1 MRIVIDLQAC
11 QNAGSR
17 FRGIGR
23 YSKSLA
29 MAMLR
34 EGRGHDYWIVLNGAL
49 TDAVEDIRASFDGL
63 IAPEQIVLWD
73 NPFPASAHQPDAAW
87 SLQVAEVLREDFL
100 HALQPDIVHLASL
113 FEGWGD
119 AVTTSIG
126 RGSAARVRTAVT
138 LYDLIPL
145 TMSDQYLPDVR
156 IRRWYDRKLED
167 LHRADLS
174 LAISAFTR
182 DEAVQLLDLPADRVV
197 NISGAFDPVFRRLP
211 LDPQRSGALAAR
223 YGIWRPFVMYA
234 GGFDPRKNV
243 SGLIRA
249 YAALPGPLRERRQ
262 LVIVGTPPSD
272 IHSQLLA
279 VAAESGLAGDE
290 VRFVGFVP
298 DGDLV
303 GLYNACVLYVFP
315 SRCEGFGLPALEA
328 MACGAPVIGA
338 DATSLPEVIGYPE
351 AMFDADS
358 DAAMGQKLYQGLTD
372 EPFRAR
378 LIEHGAERVRR
389 FSWQQSASKALD
401 AMEATVG
408 RGPNI
413 AAGAHGEESRWRHI
427 QRQSELISRFHEHR
441 PNDANSARRL
451 AAAQSENAP
460 VPGRQKQLIVDITNL
475 VNHDA
480 NTGIQRVV
488 RNILRELL
496 DAPPEPFL
504 VVPVYFDYAGVF
516 RHARGFLQ
524 RFQGLDGEAEADDVL
539 DAAPGDLFL
548 GLDLSA
554 HIVPHN
560 FECFDR
566 LRRRGVSIYFVV
578 YDLIPLHRPDCVNPD
593 SVQLLWAWYNAI
605 GKLADGLCC
614 ISKAVAEDLALWCD
628 QARPPRLR
636 PLRIGHFHLGARLD
650 QAVSPVAG
658 LSTED
663 LDFMA
668 ARQSFLMVG
677 TIEPRKGYAQTLDAF
692 ELLWDSGEDLNLILV
707 GQPGWLMSEFLE
719 RLRGHREWGRRL
731 HWFDGIDDVRLHAL
745 YAGSSALIAASEAE
759 GFGLPIVEA
768 AMHGLPVIAREIPV
782 FVEIGAGHVFYF
794 SGNQAL
800 DIASA
805 VRGWIG
811 LQADGKAPSSA
822 NIRWLGWRESAA
834 GLLSLI
840 VGQRWDLSW
849 QASNRYWFPA
859 NDLRLKHQVGTF
871 DRQQLVTDGRSGFLV
886 FGPYASVPAGSYRL
900 HVFGQW
906 CGTTGT
912 AAWLD
917 VVTGHGGHQAA
928 HVELLPGAQPLDGRL
943 ADVGFELETD
953 AQDLEIRLWVP
964 AEAQLVIHGFELLG
978 GKTVD

>member
-63 IAPEQIVLWD
+63 LAQEQIVLWD

-145 TMSDQYLPDVR
+145 TMSDQYLPDAR
-156 IRRWYDRKLED
+156 IRRWYDRKLDD
-167 LHRADLS
+167 LARADLS

-197 NISGAFDPVFRRLP
+197 NISGSVDPVFRRLP
-211 LDPQRSGALAAR
+211 DDAQRSGALAAR

-243 SGLIRA
+243 DGLIRA
-249 YAALPGPLRERRQ
+249 YASLPGPLRERRQ

-272 IHSQLLA
+272 IHGQLLS
-279 VAAESGLAGDE
+279 VAAGSGLAGDE

-303 GLYNACVLYVFP
+303 GLYNACALYVFP

-358 DAAMGQKLYQGLTD
+358 DVAMGQKILQGLTD
-372 EPFRAR
+372 ELFRAR
-378 LIEHGAERVRR
+378 LIEHGAERVGR
-389 FSWQQSASKALD
+389 FSWQQSARKALD
-401 AMEATVG
+401 AMEACVD
-408 RGPNI
+408 RGPSI
-413 AAGAHGEESRWRHI
+413 QAEPPSEEARWQHI
-427 QRQSELISRFHEHR
+427 QRQSELVSRLPGHR
-441 PNDANSARRL
+441 PACANTARRL
-451 AAAQSENAP
+451 AAAQSENVP
-460 VPGRQKQLIVDITNL
+460 LPGRGKQLVVDITNM
-475 VNHDA
+475 VSHDA

-496 DAPPEPFL
+496 DSPPASFR
-504 VVPVYFDYAGVF
+504 VQPVYFDPAGVF
-516 RHARGFLQ
+516 RHARGFLH
-524 RFQGLDGEAEADDVL
+524 RFQGHDGEAEADDVL
-539 DAAPGDLFL
+539 DAAPGDVFL

-560 FECFDR
+560 LECFDR
-566 LRRRGVSIYFVV
+566 LRRRGVAIYFVV

-593 SVQLLWAWYNAI
+593 SVELLWEWYKSI
-605 GKLADGLCC
+605 GHLADGLCC

-628 QARPPRLR
+628 QARPHRLR
-636 PLRIGHFHLGARLD
+636 PLRIGHFHLGAELD
-650 QAVSPVAG
+650 RSPSARTS
-658 LSTED
+658 LPSQD
-663 LDFMA
+663 LGFLA

-677 TIEPRKGYAQTLDAF
+677 TIEPRKGYAQALDAF
-692 ELLWDSGEDLNLILV
+692 ELLWAAGEDLNLVLV
-707 GQPGWLMSEFLE
+707 GQPGWLMSDFLN

-731 HWFDGIDDVRLHAL
+731 HWFDGIDDERLHAL
-745 YAGSSALIAASEAE
+745 YVGCTALIAASEAE

-768 AMHGLPVIAREIPV
+768 ALHGLPVIAREIPV

-794 SGNQAL
+794 DGHLAPDL
-800 DIASA
+800 AGA
-805 VRGWIG
+805 VKRWIG
-811 LQADGKAPSSA
+811 LHAAGNAPSSA
-822 NIRWLGWRESAA
+822 NMHRLGWRQSAQE
-834 GLLSLI
+834 LLSL
-840 VGQRWDLSW
+840 VMDKRWGFEW
-849 QASNRYWFPA
+849 RASSRYWFPA
-859 NDLRLKHQVGTF
+859 NDIRFKRQVGDF
-871 DRQQLVTDGRSGFLV
+871 DRQQLVTDGRNGFLV
-886 FGPYASVPAGSYRL
+886 YGPYASVPAGRYRL
-900 HVFGQW
+900 RVLGRW
-906 CGTTGT
+906 CGVAGP

-928 HVELLPGAQPLDGRL
+928 HVDLMPGTQSIEGCL
-943 ADVGFELETD
+943 AEVAFALETD
-953 AQDLEIRLWVP
+953 AVDLEIRLWVS
-964 AEAQLVIHGFELLG
+964 AETQLLIQGFELLG
-978 GKTVD
+978 ADDVA